1 MEMCDLVI
9 ASRFHA
15 VVLPFALQKPVLAI
29 SYQRKLRDLMADCGQ
44 ASYHR
49 ELDKTDLTG
58 LIELFRALEQRRE
71 SIAQHLGVVV
81 SKYRSRLDEQYE
93 AVFCGGN
100 KGRGLGIAPLLTVH
114 RVRADHSRA
123 GDC

>member
-29 SYQRKLRDLMADCGQ
+29 SYQRKVCDLMADCGQ

-49 ELDKTDLTG
+49 ELDKTDLAG
-58 LIELFRALEQRRE
+58 LIELFRALERRRE
-71 SIAQHLGVVV
+71 SISQHLGVVV

-93 AVFCGGN
+93 DVFL
-100 KGRGLGIAPLLTVH
+100 RRQEASQ
-114 RVRADHSRA
+114 VRNRASADRA
-123 GDC
+123 LS